1 MKKII
6 KCCIALTILLSLF
19 GFTGCVGDANVVER
33 PVNNKIT
40 PDADN
45 ELPILPG
52 GVIDYTQFYAST
64 YIKVHKD
71 AVGAPIPFRD
81 CLGFGVE
88 KTYFDNRQWYKWNK
102 QAEKWDPIAELEDD
116 ARINVYAELGVNYY
130 CFTYTNDSKHYVSP
144 VITIE
149 CGTNKTNAIGNFV
162 YRDGTYSENYNSAKE
177 FVGFVADVN
186 DWGYPVLILYKTI
199 NNNANTNTKN
209 KAKEA
214 IEGYNTNFTNEKDFN
229 WHLPELNE
237 FQQVFANSV
246 LINKKIGDNNLPV
259 NKLLRTGDSD
269 NIKYYLSE
277 EKRSGSFNFIR
288 IEGSNLQANYICV
301 SEFNVGKEVTD
312 YSLKGKW
319 YKKNNSS
326 TSWGWD
332 VIDFDTGKKLNLIYD
347 KSTNTLSYSDMSYFT
362 FDSTVTVQDC
372 LWMDWTDMMSG
383 SYGGATV
390 GPIDVGRKG
399 WYRIKNGLLLH
410 KYSYYDVFG
419 GEYYR
424 QKGKVPSKYK
434 GTWTVNDI
442 YGNGLTGSL
451 TVNNDCQF
459 GVNQT
464 NGQIA
469 NSNCIFYVVDNRLKM
484 YNGTEYSV
492 DIVEDGSYY
501 YMNLYNKDYDGM
513 QYLEYP
519 LIQYKKAK

>member
-6 KCCIALTILLSLF
+6 KCCFVLALFLSLF
-19 GFTGCVGDANVVER
+19 GFTGCGGDAKVVEK
-33 PVNNKIT
+33 PGNNKKT

-52 GVIDYTQFYAST
+52 GVIDYSKFYAST

-71 AVGAPIPFRD
+71 AVGAPISFRD
-81 CLGFGVE
+81 CLASGVG
-88 KTYFDNRQWYKWNK
+88 KTYFENRQWYKWNK
-102 QAEKWDPIAELEDD
+102 QSEKWDSIEELDD
-116 ARINVYAELGVNYY
+116 DGRIIVYAEIGVNYY

-149 CGTNKTNAIGNFV
+149 CGTKKTNAIGNFV

-199 NNNANTNTKN
+199 NNNANSNTKT
-209 KAKEA
+209 KATEA
-214 IEGYNTNFTNEKDFN
+214 ITGYNTNFTNQKDYN

-237 FQQVFANSV
+237 FQQVFANST
-246 LINKKIGDNNLPV
+246 LINQKIADNNLPV
-259 NKLLRTGDSD
+259 NNLLRSGD
-269 NIKYYLSE
+269 NIKYYLAE
-277 EKRSGSFNFIR
+277 EKRSGTYNFIR
-288 IEGSNLQANYICV
+288 IESGSFEANFICV
-301 SEFNVGKEVTD
+301 SDFNVGKEVND

-319 YKKNNSS
+319 YKKDNSRS
-326 TSWGWD
+326 SWGWD
-332 VIDFDTGKKLNLIYD
+332 VIDFDTGKKLDLIYD
-347 KSTNTLSYSDMSYFT
+347 KESNTLSYSDMSYFS
-362 FDSTVTVQDC
+362 FDSTITVQDC
-372 LWMDWTDMMSG
+372 SWMDWIDIISG
-383 SYGGATV
+383 SNGDV
-390 GPIDVGRKG
+390 SIGPVDVGRKG
-399 WYRIKNGLLLH
+399 WYRIKNGLLTYE
-410 KYSYYDVFG
+410 YSYYDVYG

-424 QKGKVPSKYK
+424 QKGKMPAKYK
-434 GTWTVNDI
+434 GIWTVNDI
-442 YGNGLTGSL
+442 YSNGLTGSL

-492 DIVEDGSYY
+492 DIVEEGSYY

-519 LIQYKKAK
+519 LMQYKKAK